1 MAQVTACALFGG
13 VWRRVAS
20 GAMDEIAPGILHWTT
35 FHDGIGQTVHSHLHT
50 PSGAIFDP
58 RLPEGGV
65 EALADAVLP
74 QVILLSN
81 RHHLRHAAE
90 VADAYG
96 VPIRVHESG
105 LHEFAGDDVEVT
117 GFAYGEE
124 VATGVRA
131 LELGSLTPEDAVFR
145 IEPTEGPAAL
155 LFADGLI
162 HQDGELSFVPD
173 FLMGDDPDAVK
184 RGLLDGLE
192 RLLEEADPFD
202 ILLFAHGAPIEADG
216 RAALQAFVERTKT
229 KTS

>member
-1 MAQVTACALFGG
+1 
-13 VWRRVAS
+13 
-20 GAMDEIAPGILHWTT
+20 MDEIAPGILHWTT
-35 FHDGIGQTVHSHLHT
+35 FHEGIGQTVHSHLHT

-81 RHHLRHAAE
+81 RHHVRHAADVSE
-90 VADAYG
+90 AYG
-96 VPIRVHESG
+96 VPIKVHESG
-105 LHEFAGDDVEVT
+105 LHAFDGDEVDVT

-124 VATGVRA
+124 VATGVKA
-131 LELGSLTPEDAVFR
+131 LELGALTPEDAVFR

-173 FLMGDDPDAVK
+173 SLMGDDPDAVK
-184 RGLLDGLE
+184 RGLVNGLQ
-192 RLLEEADPFD
+192 RLLDEAAPFD
-202 ILLFAHGAPIEADG
+202 ILLFAHGAPIREGG
-216 RAALQAFVERTKT
+216 RDALAAFVETMAVGA
-229 KTS
+229 SAS